1 MKNYIYII
9 FISITAF
16 LSACHHS
23 NATDDTSASTV
34 ERDSVAVAR
43 VIHDFYKW
51 YDHFITNDAINFNI
65 TNDEGE
71 HLTLNQKALDAYLA
85 TIKKSGF
92 VNDTFIQGEYA
103 YYKKCE
109 QLWQNE
115 DKGDV
120 PSGMDADKYFCAQD
134 YDITFYTEAP
144 VRIQSLGANQIAAT
158 MYQNDTE
165 YPMERHFEL
174 QKENGKWYISKIECD
189 MGIE

>member
-9 FISITAF
+9 LISIAAVF
-16 LSACHHS
+16 SACGKS
-23 NATDDTSASTV
+23 NTTDTSTSTV
-34 ERDSVAVAR
+34 TNDSTAVAA
-43 VIHDFYKW
+43 VIHGFYKW
-51 YDHFITNDAINFNI
+51 YDHFITNDAINYNI
-65 TNDEGE
+65 TDNGGA
-71 HLTLNQKALDAYLA
+71 HLTLNQEALDAYLA

-92 VNDTFIQGEYA
+92 VNDAFIQGEYA

-115 DKGDV
+115 DKEDV

-134 YDITFYTEAP
+134 YDIAFYTEAP
-144 VRIQSLGANQIAAT
+144 IRIQSLGADKISAT
-158 MYQNDTE
+158 MYNTDTE